1 MFFDDDCAQ
10 IRASVRL
17 KLIQFPPRP
26 CFYLILLVLKK
37 MAHSSFET
45 PFPDEGAVS
54 LHTTETPEVDTNQRV
69 VLLDA
74 FLPTT
79 TAAAAAVDVLG
90 RMEVWWSSV
99 DGDDDAG
106 SQNNANLFSRGRFQ
120 LPFLPGVAFFALS
133 QDGGAVGCCPVIFII
148 PVPILNRLLFSLFC
162 CCYY

>member
-1 MFFDDDCAQ
+1 MIQ
-10 IRASVRL
+10 IS
-17 KLIQFPPRP
+17 
-26 CFYLILLVLKK
+26 
-37 MAHSSFET
+37 
-45 PFPDEGAVS
+45 G
-54 LHTTETPEVDTNQRV
+54 V

-90 RMEVWWSSV
+90 RMVVWWSSV

-133 QDGGAVGCCPVIFII
+133 VRMVELLAVAQ
-148 PVPILNRLLFSLFC
+148 
-162 CCYY
+162 